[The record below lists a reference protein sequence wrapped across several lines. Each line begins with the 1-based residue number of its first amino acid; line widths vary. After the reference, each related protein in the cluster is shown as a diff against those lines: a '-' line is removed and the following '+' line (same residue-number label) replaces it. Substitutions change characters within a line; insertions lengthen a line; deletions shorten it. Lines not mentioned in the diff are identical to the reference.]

1 MIRLIVGLVL
11 LALGLFVCCVS
22 VLGVFRFRYVLSR
35 MHAASLADTM
45 GLFLVLLALAV
56 LSGFTV
62 MTAKLVIVWIF
73 MWIAS
78 PVATH
83 LIARMEALL
92 IGRLPTAG
100 TGGRRR
106 TYDDAGT
113 AAVGA
118 HHLRGGRALY

>member
-1 MIRLIVGLVL
+1 MCEGAIAIIKRRKLI
-11 LALGLFVCCVS
+11 
-22 VLGVFRFRYVLSR
+22 
-35 MHAASLADTM
+35 
-45 GLFLVLLALAV
+45 LALAV

-92 IGRLPTAG
+92 IGRLPD
-100 TGGRRR
+100 GR
-106 TYDDAGT
+106 D
-113 AAVGA
+113 
-118 HHLRGGRALY
+118 RGEAQDL

>member
-1 MIRLIVGLVL
+1 VIRLIVGLVL

-92 IGRLPTAG
+92 IGRLPD
-100 TGGRRR
+100 GR
-106 TYDDAGT
+106 D
-113 AAVGA
+113 
-118 HHLRGGRALY
+118 RGEAQDL

>member
-35 MHAASLADTM
+35 MHAASLADTGDRDGVHRAVHTSM
-45 GLFLVLLALAV
+45 ALAV

-92 IGRLPTAG
+92 IGRLPD
-100 TGGRRR
+100 GR
-106 TYDDAGT
+106 D
-113 AAVGA
+113 
-118 HHLRGGRALY
+118 RGEAQDL

>member
-1 MIRLIVGLVL
+1 M
-11 LALGLFVCCVS
+11 
-22 VLGVFRFRYVLSR
+22 LGVFRFRYVLSR

-92 IGRLPTAG
+92 IGRLPD
-100 TGGRRR
+100 GR
-106 TYDDAGT
+106 D
-113 AAVGA
+113 
-118 HHLRGGRALY
+118 RGEAQDL

>member
-1 MIRLIVGLVL
+1 MIRLIVG
-11 LALGLFVCCVS
+11 
-22 VLGVFRFRYVLSR
+22 
-35 MHAASLADTM
+35 
-45 GLFLVLLALAV
+45 LVLLALAV

-92 IGRLPTAG
+92 IGRLPD
-100 TGGRRR
+100 GR
-106 TYDDAGT
+106 D
-113 AAVGA
+113 
-118 HHLRGGRALY
+118 RGEAQDL